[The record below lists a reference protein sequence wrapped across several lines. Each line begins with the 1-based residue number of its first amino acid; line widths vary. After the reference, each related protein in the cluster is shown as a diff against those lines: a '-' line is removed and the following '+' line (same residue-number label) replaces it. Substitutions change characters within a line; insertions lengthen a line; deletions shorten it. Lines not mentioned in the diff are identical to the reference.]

1 MTEVTP
7 YPVKTQGFHHFL
19 ILLFYDHLPIAELF
33 LFMCRCCILNW
44 YGIPI
49 FQGGKIMKI
58 AIASDH
64 GGFALKASL
73 MKHLDEEKIEYI
85 DCGTY
90 SEESCDY
97 PDFAEKACK
106 LVQQG
111 EATYAILVCGTG
123 IGMCIAANKMKG
135 IRAALCGDTFSAH
148 FTRAHND
155 ANVMTLGARV
165 VGPGLA
171 EFIMDEFLKT
181 PFEGGRHARRI
192 AKIAAIEEV
201 Q

>member
-1 MTEVTP
+1 
-7 YPVKTQGFHHFL
+7 
-19 ILLFYDHLPIAELF
+19 
-33 LFMCRCCILNW
+33 
-44 YGIPI
+44 
-49 FQGGKIMKI
+49 MKI
-58 AIASDH
+58 AMASDH

-123 IGMCIAANKMKG
+123 IGMSIVANKVRG
-135 IRAALCGDTFSAH
+135 VRAALCADCFSA
-148 FTRAHND
+148 RMAKEHNNANIIVFPARFISNDEAVAMLD
-155 ANVMTLGARV
+155 AYFA
-165 VGPGLA
+165 A
-171 EFIMDEFLKT
+171 Q
-181 PFEGGRHARRI
+181 FEGGRHEHRI
-192 AKIAAIEEV
+192 EKMAIPCCTAGETAK
-201 Q
+201 

>member
-1 MTEVTP
+1 
-7 YPVKTQGFHHFL
+7 
-19 ILLFYDHLPIAELF
+19 
-33 LFMCRCCILNW
+33 
-44 YGIPI
+44 
-49 FQGGKIMKI
+49 MKV

-64 GGFALKASL
+64 GGFDLKASL
-73 MKHLDEEKIEYI
+73 KAHLDEEKIEYI
-85 DCGTY
+85 DCR
-90 SEESCDY
+90 
-97 PDFAEKACK
+97 
-106 LVQQG
+106 LVQKG
-111 EATYAILVCGTG
+111 EADFAILVCGTG

-171 EFIMDEFLKT
+171 EFIMDEFLHT

-192 AKIAAIEEV
+192 GKIAQIEEDEEHV
-201 Q
+201 

>member
-1 MTEVTP
+1 
-7 YPVKTQGFHHFL
+7 
-19 ILLFYDHLPIAELF
+19 
-33 LFMCRCCILNW
+33 
-44 YGIPI
+44 
-49 FQGGKIMKI
+49 
-58 AIASDH
+58 
-64 GGFALKASL
+64 
-73 MKHLDEEKIEYI
+73 
-85 DCGTY
+85 
-90 SEESCDY
+90 
-97 PDFAEKACK
+97 
-106 LVQQG
+106 
-111 EATYAILVCGTG
+111 
-123 IGMCIAANKMKG
+123 MKG

-165 VGPGLA
+165 VGPGFA

>member
-1 MTEVTP
+1 
-7 YPVKTQGFHHFL
+7 
-19 ILLFYDHLPIAELF
+19 
-33 LFMCRCCILNW
+33 
-44 YGIPI
+44 
-49 FQGGKIMKI
+49 MKI
-58 AIASDH
+58 AMASDH
-64 GGFALKASL
+64 GGFALKDSL

-123 IGMCIAANKMKG
+123 IGMCIVANKMKG

-148 FTRAHND
+148 FTSAHND